1 MTFALWSSDYETG
14 HLDVDRQHRRLFELV
29 NELHEAM
36 AKGHGREA
44 LEPALKA
51 LATYTLEHFATE
63 EALMRETGYP
73 DLERHRDKHEALAR
87 QVDELLLR
95 FSKGYLTIPST
106 LSRFLADWLKHH
118 IREEDV
124 AFIAWMRERTPRT

>member
-14 HLDVDRQHRRLFELV
+14 HPDVDRQHRRLFELV
-29 NELHEAM
+29 NALHDAM

-51 LATYTLEHFATE
+51 LAAYTLEHFAAE
-63 EALMRETGYP
+63 EALMRATDYP
-73 DLERHRDKHEALAR
+73 GLERHRDKHVALAQ

-95 FSKGYLTIPST
+95 FSKGYLTIPTT

-118 IREEDV
+118 IREEDM
-124 AFIAWMRERTPRT
+124 AFIAWMREQTPRT

>member
-14 HLDVDRQHRRLFELV
+14 HLEVDRQHRRLFELV
-29 NELHEAM
+29 NELHDAM

-51 LATYTLEHFATE
+51 LAAYTLEHFATE
-63 EALMRETGYP
+63 EALMREMGYP
-73 DLERHRDKHEALAR
+73 NLERHRNQHQVLAS

-95 FSKGYLTIPST
+95 FSKGYLTLPST

-118 IREEDV
+118 IREEDM
-124 AFIAWMRERTPRT
+124 AFIGWMRDQKHQP